1 MPWKTI
7 YREKYKFTK
16 NAHKTE
22 CDLAPKTLQEFVK
35 LHNMRLLNLVIGSYL
50 ILKALRT
57 KLIELVY

>member
-22 CDLAPKTLQEFVK
+22 CDLAPKTLQEVCKTSQYETFK
-35 LHNMRLLNLVIGSYL
+35 PCYR
-50 ILKALRT
+50 
-57 KLIELVY
+57 